1 MNNKLKGHRIGI
13 VGAGNMGRALA
24 LGLCASG
31 SVAKGDV
38 MASDVEAAQRK
49 AMQEASG
56 VEVTPSNEALSGFA
70 DILILAVKPQVM
82 DAVLKDLA
90 AHASKNTLLISIA
103 AGITLARI
111 EKYFPQNPVVR
122 VMPNT
127 PALVRHGM
135 AALCAGKK
143 AGQNH
148 VDLACAILRAVG
160 EVVIVPESSMDAVTA
175 VSGSG
180 PAYVY
185 YFIEALVEGAKA
197 QGLSPET
204 AAKLVIET
212 VAGSMD
218 LLQQSKE
225 APEILRKR
233 VTSPGGTTEAA
244 LKYLDEQKARD
255 IWRDAIAAAAK
266 RGKEL
271 SHG

>member
-38 MASDVEAAQRK
+38 MASDVDAAQRK
-49 AMQEASG
+49 AMQDACG
-56 VEVTPSNEALSGFA
+56 IEVLPDNKNLAAFA
-70 DILILAVKPQVM
+70 DVLILAVKPQVM

-90 AHASKNTLLISIA
+90 AHAPKNTLLISIA

-111 EKYFPQNPVVR
+111 EKYFPQNPVIR

-135 AALCAGKK
+135 AALCAGKN
-143 AGQNH
+143 AGQDH
-148 VDLACAILRAVG
+148 VDAACAILRAVG

-185 YFIEALVEGAKA
+185 YFIEALVEGARA
-197 QGLSPET
+197 QGLPPET

-212 VAGSMD
+212 IAGSID
-218 LLQQSKE
+218 LLQQSE
-225 APEILRKR
+225 ETPEILRKR

-244 LKYLDEQKARD
+244 LKYLEAQKARE
-255 IWRDAIAAAAK
+255 IWMGAIAAAAK

-271 SHG
+271 SNG